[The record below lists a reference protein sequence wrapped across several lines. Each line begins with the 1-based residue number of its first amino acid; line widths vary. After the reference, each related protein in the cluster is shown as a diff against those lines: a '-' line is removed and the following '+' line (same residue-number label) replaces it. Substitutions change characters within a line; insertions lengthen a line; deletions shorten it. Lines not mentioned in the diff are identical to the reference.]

1 MEFGLG
7 LSLPNI
13 AVISGGSSDA
23 LETVNASGGTV
34 KDGEQFTLNYAS
46 GGLTG
51 ATGVTIDGVA
61 CTGVSV
67 TDDNNMTA
75 TAPADDLLHN
85 IGGTAFD
92 LVISF

>member
-1 MEFGLG
+1 MLG
-7 LSLPNI
+7 LSLGLSI
-13 AVISGGSSDA
+13 GRVGSGGGGGGSVESVTA
-23 LETVNASGGTV
+23 AGGTV
-34 KDGEQFTLNYAS
+34 KDGEQFSVYYAA

-67 TDDNNMTA
+67 TDDNNLTA
-75 TAPADDLLHN
+75 TAPADDLMHN
-85 IGGTAFD
+85 IGATAYD